1 MSKVINF
8 TCGMSSE
15 SYKEYTRLSE
25 VEVIYQD
32 DLKRRVQNFA
42 DCIAFVAC
50 IDCLECK
57 NQCRLFEA
65 VKADLDDLYVN
76 DNGKFYGYL
85 ALMLE
90 AVSNEEAILV
100 KE

>member
-1 MSKVINF
+1 MGIIEIK
-8 TCGMSSE
+8 CHMDRE
-15 SYKEYTRLSE
+15 AYKTYTPMVE
-25 VEVIYQD
+25 VEQLFKD
-32 DLKRRVQNFA
+32 DLERRVKNFA

-50 IDCLECK
+50 TDCLECK

-76 DNGKFYGYL
+76 DNGKFYRYL
-85 ALMLE
+85 ALMFE
-90 AVSNEEAILV
+90 AVSNEEAIVV